1 MMSDDSSCVY
11 NVSILYHSLLYQW
24 HFGTIV
30 YLLDPAAKF
39 FQIGLLSSV
48 KTLAEFISHTRSQ
61 RDRPYHTHTQ
71 QQLDRQSLSLKLK
84 RETYWPSWVIFCPC
98 IFHDKSILRNCW
110 IPPITQIIWNDPP
123 FNRWLDSLTIS
134 PWFQVKLDSLSLS
147 SPDWVKIGSKTHLAS
162 YKSIWKRKTIEGKA
176 RVGFAREGLETWNS
190 FRKKLIWSISNKK
203 YA

>member
-1 MMSDDSSCVY
+1 MMTHHVCTMLVFCIILCCINDILVPSYISWIQRLNSSRLGCCQ
-11 NVSILYHSLLYQW
+11 VSRHWPSLFL
-24 HFGTIV
+24 
-30 YLLDPAAKF
+30 
-39 FQIGLLSSV
+39 
-48 KTLAEFISHTRSQ
+48 TLGVSETGPI
-61 RDRPYHTHTQ
+61 THTQQ
-71 QQLDRQSLSLKLK
+71 QQLDRQSLSLELK

-190 FRKKLIWSISNKK
+190 FRKKLIWSISN
-203 YA
+203 